1 METVNEEGQTAI
13 KNNGIWT
20 NTTLNIPELI
30 ATYLKVW
37 LEDAVPAETNG

>member
-37 LEDAVPAETNG
+37 LEDAVS

>member
-13 KNNGIWT
+13 KKMVFGQTQHLISQ
-20 NTTLNIPELI
+20 LI

-37 LEDAVPAETNG
+37 LEDAVQLNY